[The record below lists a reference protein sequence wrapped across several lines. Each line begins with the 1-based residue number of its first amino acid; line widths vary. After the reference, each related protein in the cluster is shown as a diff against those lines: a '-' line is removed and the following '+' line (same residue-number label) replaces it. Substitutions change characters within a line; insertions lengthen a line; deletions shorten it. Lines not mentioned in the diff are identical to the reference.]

1 MGKERRS
8 ILKHEIKINDQKRKV
23 SPIQDGMLCC
33 AVHIHK
39 MLAHTQLK
47 IIKLVHLSYF
57 FLEQINYGVAGILD
71 LLLLLLLMLSFD
83 FFLFF
88 CMCVC
93 VCYVYIIVQTF
104 STWHSGWLH
113 ACANE
118 METFACEH
126 FHWILNSSRGE
137 PHSCE
142 YLQNFETN
150 YSILCV
156 FKCPKHPYSA
166 LAITLLSSISRPKTS
181 RADKWESPGASTAS
195 ILSIH

>member
-88 CMCVC
+88 YMCMCVC
-93 VCYVYIIVQTF
+93 AVYTSLYRLSAHGIVDDCMHVPMK
-104 STWHSGWLH
+104 WKHLH
-113 ACANE
+113 ANIFIE
-118 METFACEH
+118 F
-126 FHWILNSSRGE
+126 
-137 PHSCE
+137 
-142 YLQNFETN
+142 
-150 YSILCV
+150 
-156 FKCPKHPYSA
+156 
-166 LAITLLSSISRPKTS
+166 
-181 RADKWESPGASTAS
+181 
-195 ILSIH
+195 